1 MKARIPH
8 KLSTSQVKSMESEI
22 RKQCVKQT
30 QQYECLIDTVSLWVL
45 HTHFGFGAKRLKRF
59 YDAVFTERQ
68 AMQER
73 YEGTDSDDMAE
84 FAMYSKL
91 KDRGINVKEMFEAQE
106 KHRFV
111 AKVR

>member
-1 MKARIPH
+1 MKAILPH
-8 KLSTSQVKSMESEI
+8 KFSNAQKQSLKSEI
-22 RKQCVKQT
+22 RKQCVAQT
-30 QQYECLIDTVSLWVL
+30 QQYEMLIDTVSLWVL
-45 HTHFGFGAKRLKRF
+45 HTHFGFGAERLKHF
-59 YDAVFTERQ
+59 YEAVFTERK

-91 KDRGINVKEMFEAQE
+91 KERSIDIKEMFEAQE
-106 KHRFV
+106 KHRFI